1 MLSLMKYKFRLVV
14 LALSLV
20 LAACAP
26 PPVAAPKAIA
36 PSTDTDNV
44 SAKPIALTLA
54 IGGESEEG
62 YDPTLGWGR
71 YGSPLFH
78 STLLRRNENLNIVN
92 DLATGYTVSPD
103 KLTWTVKIRTDTKF
117 SDGSALTATDVAYTY
132 KKSAESGGLTDMTV
146 LKDAIAQGDDTIVLT
161 LKEPQST
168 FVNRMITLGIVP
180 QKLHGKDYSK
190 NPIGSGPYKMVQWDK
205 GQQLIVETNPYYYGG
220 KPSIERITFL
230 FVDQEA
236 DGALLAAKA
245 GKVQIAGVPQ
255 SLASQK
261 INNMRLVTITSVDN
275 RGLMFPYVKDEG
287 KKTKDGNPI
296 GNNVTSDK
304 AIRQAI
310 NFAIDRQALVKGAL
324 DGFGSPAFGPVSGT
338 PWEQKDASIQDNNV
352 DTANKILM
360 DGGWKKGSD
369 GTLEKDGLKA
379 AFTLIYPASDATRQA
394 LALGVEPMIKQLGIQ
409 VNVEGKSWDDI
420 QKAMYSNVILF
431 GWGSHDQ
438 TEIYNLHHSKTRGQ
452 GWYNTGFYANAAID
466 NYMDMAMGASTEDEA
481 NVFWKRAQW
490 DMTKDGFTTKGDPAW
505 AWMVNLDHTYY
516 VHDCLD
522 IGKSQ
527 VEPHGHGWPITANIT
542 AWKWTCA
549 Q

>member
-168 FVNRMITLGIVP
+168 FVNRLITLGIVP

-236 DGALLAAKA
+236 DGHSWRPKRAKCKSPVCHSLWHPKRSITCALSLLLAST
-245 GKVQIAGVPQ
+245 IAV
-255 SLASQK
+255 
-261 INNMRLVTITSVDN
+261 
-275 RGLMFPYVKDEG
+275 
-287 KKTKDGNPI
+287 
-296 GNNVTSDK
+296 
-304 AIRQAI
+304 
-310 NFAIDRQALVKGAL
+310 
-324 DGFGSPAFGPVSGT
+324 
-338 PWEQKDASIQDNNV
+338 
-352 DTANKILM
+352 
-360 DGGWKKGSD
+360 
-369 GTLEKDGLKA
+369 
-379 AFTLIYPASDATRQA
+379 
-394 LALGVEPMIKQLGIQ
+394 
-409 VNVEGKSWDDI
+409 
-420 QKAMYSNVILF
+420 
-431 GWGSHDQ
+431 
-438 TEIYNLHHSKTRGQ
+438 
-452 GWYNTGFYANAAID
+452 
-466 NYMDMAMGASTEDEA
+466 
-481 NVFWKRAQW
+481 
-490 DMTKDGFTTKGDPAW
+490 
-505 AWMVNLDHTYY
+505 
-516 VHDCLD
+516 
-522 IGKSQ
+522 
-527 VEPHGHGWPITANIT
+527 
-542 AWKWTCA
+542 
-549 Q
+549 